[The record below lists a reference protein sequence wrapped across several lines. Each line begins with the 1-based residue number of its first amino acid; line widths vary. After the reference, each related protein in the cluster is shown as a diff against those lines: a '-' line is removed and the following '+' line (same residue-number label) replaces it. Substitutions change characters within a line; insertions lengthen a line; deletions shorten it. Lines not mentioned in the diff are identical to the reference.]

1 MRPIPAIVRV
11 LVFLYQSDPEEPFLV
26 QIFKHIAT
34 DQFDFVQ
41 TLVVDLTQNTFT
53 QMRKSFAQV
62 LHF

>member
-1 MRPIPAIVRV
+1 MRPIPAIGIVRV

-41 TLVVDLTQNTFT
+41 TLVIDLTQNTFT
-53 QMRKSFAQV
+53 
-62 LHF
+62 